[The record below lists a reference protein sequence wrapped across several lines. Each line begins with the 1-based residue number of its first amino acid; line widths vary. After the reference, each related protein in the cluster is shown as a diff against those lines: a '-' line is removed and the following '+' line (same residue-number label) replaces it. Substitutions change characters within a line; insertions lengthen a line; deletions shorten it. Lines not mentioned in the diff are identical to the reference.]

1 MKPARWPLS
10 ISPLYRNKWLRLWRQ
25 LLRKEPRVK
34 LTERQ
39 SDALSELINIAF
51 ARTGAALSELTGHRV
66 VLNPPA
72 VAVYRTEELRG
83 ALAKFVPGD
92 VASIH
97 QVFAGPVAG
106 DALLLLNYEG
116 AVQLTDLLIDGHK
129 PSPYLDE
136 SAREV
141 LTEVG
146 NILLNACLGM
156 FGNLLNVHVSFSI
169 PRLHLESL
177 DELVASL
184 LTDGDDL
191 RYSLVVSTAFKVR
204 DSAVSGFLVMAL
216 NVASLDRLL
225 HEVDAWEARQGLL

>member
-1 MKPARWPLS
+1 M
-10 ISPLYRNKWLRLWRQ
+10 
-25 LLRKEPRVK
+25 K

-39 SDALSELINIAF
+39 TDALSELINIAF

-66 VLNPPA
+66 VLNPPE

-97 QVFAGPVAG
+97 QVFEGPLTG
-106 DALLLLNYEG
+106 DALLILNYDG
-116 AVQLTDLLIDGHK
+116 AVHLTDLLTEGHQ
-129 PSPYLDE
+129 PSVFLDE

-156 FGNLLNVHVSFSI
+156 FGNLLNVRVTFSV
-169 PRLHLESL
+169 PRLHLETL
-177 DELVASL
+177 DELIESTTMDKRDMHYA
-184 LTDGDDL
+184 
-191 RYSLVVSTAFKVR
+191 LVVYTAFQIR
-204 DSAVSGFLVMAL
+204 DSSVKGFLVIVL
-216 NVASLDRLL
+216 SVASLDRLMQ
-225 HEVDAWEARQGLL
+225 EVDAWEAQQG

>member
-1 MKPARWPLS
+1 M
-10 ISPLYRNKWLRLWRQ
+10 
-25 LLRKEPRVK
+25 K

-66 VLNPPA
+66 LLNPPE
-72 VAVYRTEELRG
+72 VAVYKAEELRD

-106 DALLLLNYEG
+106 DALLILNYAG
-116 AVQLTDLLIDGHK
+116 AVQLTDLLTDGHV
-129 PSPYLDE
+129 PSVFLDE

-156 FGNLLNVHVSFSI
+156 FGNLLNVRVTFSV
-169 PRLHLESL
+169 PRLHLETL
-177 DELVASL
+177 DELIES
-184 LTDGDDL
+184 TTTGKGDMH
-191 RYSLVVSTAFKVR
+191 YALVIYTAFQIR
-204 DSAVSGFLVMAL
+204 DSSVRGFLVIVL
-216 NVASLDRLL
+216 SVASLDRLI
-225 HEVDAWEARQGLL
+225 HEVDAWEAQQGN

>member
-1 MKPARWPLS
+1 M
-10 ISPLYRNKWLRLWRQ
+10 
-25 LLRKEPRVK
+25 K

-39 SDALSELINIAF
+39 RDALSELINIAF

-66 VLNPPA
+66 LLEPPA

-92 VASIH
+92 IASIH

-106 DALLLLNYEG
+106 DALLLLNYAG
-116 AVQLTDLLIDGHK
+116 AVQLTDLLIDEHK
-129 PSPYLDE
+129 ASNYLDE

-156 FGNLLNVHVSFSI
+156 FGNLLHVHVTFSV
-169 PRLHLESL
+169 PRLHLETL
-177 DELVASL
+177 DELIAS
-184 LTDGDDL
+184 TTTGKAEMH
-191 RYSLVVSTAFKVR
+191 YALVVYTAFQIR
-204 DSAVSGFLVMAL
+204 DSSVKGFLVIVL
-216 NVASLDRLL
+216 SVASLDRLIQ
-225 HEVDAWEARQGLL
+225 EVDAWEAQQGR

>member
-1 MKPARWPLS
+1 M
-10 ISPLYRNKWLRLWRQ
+10 
-25 LLRKEPRVK
+25 K

-39 SDALSELINIAF
+39 RDALSELINIAF

-66 VLNPPA
+66 LLDPPE
-72 VAVYRTEELRG
+72 VAIYRTEELRD

-97 QVFAGPVAG
+97 QVFGGPVAG

-116 AVQLTDLLIDGHK
+116 ALQLTDLLTDGHQ
-129 PSPYLDE
+129 PSNFLDE

-156 FGNLLNVHVSFSI
+156 FGNLLNVRVTFSV
-169 PRLHLESL
+169 PRLHLETL
-177 DELVASL
+177 DELIAS
-184 LTDGDDL
+184 TTSNKTEMH
-191 RYSLVVSTAFKVR
+191 YALVVYTSFQIR
-204 DSAVSGFLVMAL
+204 DSSVKGFLVIVL
-216 NVASLDRLL
+216 SVSSLDRLIN
-225 HEVDAWEARQGLL
+225 EVDAWEVQQGK

>member
-1 MKPARWPLS
+1 
-10 ISPLYRNKWLRLWRQ
+10 
-25 LLRKEPRVK
+25 VK

-66 VLNPPA
+66 VLNPPE
-72 VAVYRTEELRG
+72 VAVYETKELGG

-116 AVQLTDLLIDGHK
+116 AVHLTDLLTDEHK
-129 PSPYLDE
+129 TSIYLDE

-156 FGNLLNVHVSFSI
+156 FGNLLNVHVTFSV
-169 PRLHLESL
+169 PRLHLETL
-177 DELVASL
+177 DELLASL
-184 LTDGDDL
+184 TNGKTDL
-191 RYSLVVSTAFKVR
+191 HYALVVYTAFQIR
-204 DSAVSGFLVMAL
+204 DSSVKGFLVIVL
-216 NVASLDRLL
+216 SVASLDRLIQ
-225 HEVDAWEARQGLL
+225 EVDAWEAQQGR

>member
-1 MKPARWPLS
+1 
-10 ISPLYRNKWLRLWRQ
+10 
-25 LLRKEPRVK
+25 VK

-39 SDALSELINIAF
+39 KDALSELINIAF

-66 VLNPPA
+66 LLEPPE
-72 VAVYRTEELRG
+72 VAIYRTEELRP
-83 ALAKFVPGD
+83 ALARFVPGD

-116 AVQLTDLLIDGHK
+116 AVQLTDLLTDEHN
-129 PSPYLDE
+129 PSNFLDE

-156 FGNLLNVHVSFSI
+156 FGNLLKVHVTFSV
-169 PRLHLESL
+169 PRLHLETL
-177 DELVASL
+177 DELIASTT
-184 LTDGDDL
+184 TDKGEMH
-191 RYSLVVSTAFKVR
+191 YALVVYTAFQIR
-204 DSAVSGFLVMAL
+204 DSSVKGFLVIVL
-216 NVASLDRLL
+216 SVASLDRLIQ
-225 HEVDAWEARQGLL
+225 EVDVWEAQQGR

>member
-1 MKPARWPLS
+1 M
-10 ISPLYRNKWLRLWRQ
+10 
-25 LLRKEPRVK
+25 K

-106 DALLLLNYEG
+106 DALLLLNYAG
-116 AVQLTDLLIDGHK
+116 AVQLTDLLTDGNK
-129 PSPYLDE
+129 PSNFLDE

-156 FGNLLNVHVSFSI
+156 FGNLLNVHVTFSV
-169 PRLHLESL
+169 PRLHLETL
-177 DELVASL
+177 DELIAS
-184 LTDGDDL
+184 TTSDKGEMH
-191 RYSLVVSTAFKVR
+191 YALVVYTAFQIR
-204 DSAVSGFLVMAL
+204 DSSVKGFLVIVL
-216 NVASLDRLL
+216 SVESLDRLIQ
-225 HEVDAWEARQGLL
+225 EVDAWEAQQGR

>member
-1 MKPARWPLS
+1 
-10 ISPLYRNKWLRLWRQ
+10 
-25 LLRKEPRVK
+25 VK

-66 VLNPPA
+66 VLNPPE
-72 VAVYRTEELRG
+72 VAVYRTEELRD

-97 QVFAGPVAG
+97 QVFGGPVAG
-106 DALLLLNYEG
+106 DALLLLNYAG
-116 AVQLTDLLIDGHK
+116 AVQLTDLLTEGRP
-129 PSPYLDE
+129 PSVFLDE

-156 FGNLLNVHVSFSI
+156 FGNLLNVHVTFSV
-169 PRLHLESL
+169 PRLHLETL
-177 DELVASL
+177 DELIESTTTGKGEMHYA
-184 LTDGDDL
+184 
-191 RYSLVVSTAFKVR
+191 LVIYTAFQIR
-204 DSAVSGFLVMAL
+204 DSSVKGFLVIVL
-216 NVASLDRLL
+216 SVSSLDRLIQ
-225 HEVDAWEARQGLL
+225 EVDAWESKQGH

>member
-1 MKPARWPLS
+1 M
-10 ISPLYRNKWLRLWRQ
+10 
-25 LLRKEPRVK
+25 K

-39 SDALSELINIAF
+39 RDALSELINIAF

-66 VLNPPA
+66 LLDPPE
-72 VAVYRTEELRG
+72 VAVYRTEQLSV

-106 DALLLLNYEG
+106 DALLLLNYAG
-116 AVQLTDLLIDGHK
+116 AVQLTDLLTDEHK
-129 PSPYLDE
+129 SSNFLDE

-156 FGNLLNVHVSFSI
+156 FGNLLNVHVTFSV
-169 PRLHLESL
+169 PRLHLETL
-177 DELVASL
+177 DELIASTT
-184 LTDGDDL
+184 TDKKEMH
-191 RYSLVVSTAFKVR
+191 YALVVYTAFQIR
-204 DSAVSGFLVMAL
+204 DSSVKGFLVIVL
-216 NVASLDRLL
+216 SVGSLDRLI
-225 HEVDAWEARQGLL
+225 HEVDAWEAQQGR

>member
-1 MKPARWPLS
+1 M
-10 ISPLYRNKWLRLWRQ
+10 
-25 LLRKEPRVK
+25 K

-66 VLNPPA
+66 VLNPPE
-72 VAVYRTEELRG
+72 VAIYRTEQLRG

-97 QVFAGPVAG
+97 QVFGGPVAG
-106 DALLLLNYEG
+106 DALLLLNYAG
-116 AVQLTDLLIDGHK
+116 AVHLTDLLTDDQK
-129 PSPYLDE
+129 QSNYLDE

-156 FGNLLNVHVSFSI
+156 FGNLLNVHVTFSV
-169 PRLHLESL
+169 PRLHLETL
-177 DELVASL
+177 DELIAS
-184 LTDGDDL
+184 TTSDKTEMH
-191 RYSLVVSTAFKVR
+191 YALVVYTAFQIR
-204 DSAVSGFLVMAL
+204 DSSVKGFLVIVL
-216 NVASLDRLL
+216 SVDSLDRLIQ
-225 HEVDAWEARQGLL
+225 EVDVWEAQQGRGGA

>member
-1 MKPARWPLS
+1 
-10 ISPLYRNKWLRLWRQ
+10 
-25 LLRKEPRVK
+25 VK

-39 SDALSELINIAF
+39 RDALSELINIAF

-66 VLNPPA
+66 LLEPPE

-92 VASIH
+92 IASIH

-106 DALLLLNYEG
+106 DALLLLNYAG
-116 AVQLTDLLIDGHK
+116 AVQLTDLLIDEHK
-129 PSPYLDE
+129 TSNYLDE

-156 FGNLLNVHVSFSI
+156 FGNLLNVHVTFSV
-169 PRLHLESL
+169 PRLHLETL
-177 DELVASL
+177 DELIAS
-184 LTDGDDL
+184 TTSDKGEMH
-191 RYSLVVSTAFKVR
+191 YALVVYTAFQIR
-204 DSAVSGFLVMAL
+204 DSSVKGFLVIVL
-216 NVASLDRLL
+216 SVASLDRLIQ
-225 HEVDAWEARQGLL
+225 EVDAWEAHQGQ

>member
-1 MKPARWPLS
+1 M
-10 ISPLYRNKWLRLWRQ
+10 
-25 LLRKEPRVK
+25 K

-66 VLNPPA
+66 LLNPPA

-83 ALAKFVPGD
+83 ALAKFVPGE

-97 QVFAGPVAG
+97 QVFAGPIAG
-106 DALLLLNYEG
+106 DALLLLNYAG
-116 AVQLTDLLIDGHK
+116 AIQLTDLLTDEHK
-129 PSPYLDE
+129 TSAYLDE

-156 FGNLLNVHVSFSI
+156 FGNLLNVHVTFSV
-169 PRLHLESL
+169 PRLHIETL
-177 DELVASL
+177 DELIDSTMSNKPEMHYA
-184 LTDGDDL
+184 
-191 RYSLVVSTAFKVR
+191 LVVYTAFQLR
-204 DSAVSGFLVMAL
+204 DSSVKGFLVIVL
-216 NVASLDRLL
+216 SVASLDRLIQ
-225 HEVDAWEARQGLL
+225 EVDAWEAEQTR

>member
-1 MKPARWPLS
+1 M
-10 ISPLYRNKWLRLWRQ
+10 
-25 LLRKEPRVK
+25 K

-39 SDALSELINIAF
+39 RDALSELINIAF

-66 VLNPPA
+66 LLNPPE
-72 VAVYRTEELRG
+72 VAVYRTQEVRG

-97 QVFAGPVAG
+97 QVFVGPVAG

-116 AVQLTDLLIDGHK
+116 AVQLTDLLTDEHQH
-129 PSPYLDE
+129 SAYLDE

-156 FGNLLNVHVSFSI
+156 FGNLLNVHVTFSV
-169 PRLHLESL
+169 PRLHLETL
-177 DELVASL
+177 DELIAN
-184 LTDGDDL
+184 LTTDKTEMH
-191 RYSLVVSTAFKVR
+191 YALVVYTAFQIR
-204 DSAVSGFLVMAL
+204 DSSVKGFLVIVL
-216 NVASLDRLL
+216 SVDSLDRLIQ
-225 HEVDAWEARQGLL
+225 EVDAWEAQQGR

>member
-1 MKPARWPLS
+1 
-10 ISPLYRNKWLRLWRQ
+10 
-25 LLRKEPRVK
+25 VK

-51 ARTGAALSELTGHRV
+51 ARTGAALSELSGHRV
-66 VLNPPA
+66 VLNPP
-72 VAVYRTEELRG
+72 EELSG

-106 DALLLLNYEG
+106 DALLLLNYDG
-116 AVQLTDLLIDGHK
+116 AVHLTDLLTDGHA
-129 PSPYLDE
+129 PSNFLDE

-156 FGNLLNVHVSFSI
+156 FGNLLNVHVTFSV
-169 PRLHLESL
+169 PRLHLETL
-177 DELVASL
+177 DELLASL
-184 LTDGDDL
+184 TNDKTEMH
-191 RYSLVVSTAFKVR
+191 YALVIYTAFQIR
-204 DSAVSGFLVMAL
+204 DSSVKGFLVIVL
-216 NVASLDRLL
+216 SVASLDRLIQ
-225 HEVDAWEARQGLL
+225 EVDAWEAQQGK

>member
-1 MKPARWPLS
+1 M
-10 ISPLYRNKWLRLWRQ
+10 
-25 LLRKEPRVK
+25 K

-66 VLNPPA
+66 LLNPPE
-72 VAVYRTEELRG
+72 VAIYRTEELRP

-106 DALLLLNYEG
+106 DALLLLNYAG
-116 AVQLTDLLIDGHK
+116 AVHLTELLTDGNNHSI
-129 PSPYLDE
+129 YLDE

-146 NILLNACLGM
+146 NILLNASLGM
-156 FGNLLNVHVSFSI
+156 FGNLLNVHVTFSV
-169 PRLHLESL
+169 PRLHLETL
-177 DELVASL
+177 DELLESITTGKTEMHYA
-184 LTDGDDL
+184 
-191 RYSLVVSTAFKVR
+191 LVIYTAFQIR
-204 DSAVSGFLVMAL
+204 DSSVKGFLVIVL
-216 NVASLDRLL
+216 SVDSLDRLI
-225 HEVDAWEARQGLL
+225 HEVDAWEAQQSK

>member
-1 MKPARWPLS
+1 
-10 ISPLYRNKWLRLWRQ
+10 
-25 LLRKEPRVK
+25 VK

-39 SDALSELINIAF
+39 RDALSELINIAF

-66 VLNPPA
+66 LLDPPE
-72 VAVYRTEELRG
+72 VAVYRTEQLSV

-106 DALLLLNYEG
+106 DALLLLNYAG
-116 AVQLTDLLIDGHK
+116 AVQLTDLLTDEHK
-129 PSPYLDE
+129 SSNFLDE

-156 FGNLLNVHVSFSI
+156 FGNLLNVHVTFSV
-169 PRLHLESL
+169 PRLHLETL
-177 DELVASL
+177 DELIASTT
-184 LTDGDDL
+184 TDKKEMH
-191 RYSLVVSTAFKVR
+191 YALVVYTAFQIR
-204 DSAVSGFLVMAL
+204 DSSVKGFLVIVL
-216 NVASLDRLL
+216 SVGSLDRLI
-225 HEVDAWEARQGLL
+225 HEVDAWEAQQGR

>member
-1 MKPARWPLS
+1 
-10 ISPLYRNKWLRLWRQ
+10 
-25 LLRKEPRVK
+25 VK

-39 SDALSELINIAF
+39 RDALSELINIAF

-66 VLNPPA
+66 LLDPPE
-72 VAVYRTEELRG
+72 VAVYRSEELRG

-106 DALLLLNYEG
+106 DALLLLNYAG
-116 AVQLTDLLIDGHK
+116 AVQLTDLLTDEDK
-129 PSPYLDE
+129 PSNFLDE

-156 FGNLLNVHVSFSI
+156 FGNLLNVHVTFSV
-169 PRLHLESL
+169 PRLHLETL
-177 DELVASL
+177 DELLASI
-184 LTDGDDL
+184 TSDKAEMH
-191 RYSLVVSTAFKVR
+191 YALVIYTAFQIR
-204 DSAVSGFLVMAL
+204 DSSVKGFLVIVL
-216 NVASLDRLL
+216 SVASLDRLIQ
-225 HEVDAWEARQGLL
+225 EVDVWEAQQGR

>member
-1 MKPARWPLS
+1 M
-10 ISPLYRNKWLRLWRQ
+10 
-25 LLRKEPRVK
+25 K

-39 SDALSELINIAF
+39 ADALSELINIAF

-66 VLNPPA
+66 VLNPPE
-72 VAVYRTEELRG
+72 VAVYRSEELRG

-92 VASIH
+92 IASIH

-106 DALLLLNYEG
+106 DAVLLLNYAG

-156 FGNLLNVHVSFSI
+156 FGNLLNVHVTFSV
-169 PRLHLESL
+169 PRLHLETL
-177 DELVASL
+177 DELISSITANKPEL
-184 LTDGDDL
+184 H
-191 RYSLVVSTAFKVR
+191 YALVVYTAFLVR
-204 DSAVSGFLVMAL
+204 DSSVKGFLVIVL
-216 NVASLDRLL
+216 SVDSLDRLIQ
-225 HEVDAWEARQGLL
+225 EVDAWEAQQGT